1 MLTWGKV
8 VVLNCS
14 PTASYAAARMLEA
27 MDHDVDRCQDFYSY
41 ACGTWNR
48 VHVIP
53 SDRPSYNTFQKMSD
67 DLQAKLKG
75 EGFSFKHLRGL
86 FPYGL
91 NLWKIIPRHHSQ
103 CPAKFDAKQ

>member
-1 MLTWGKV
+1 
-8 VVLNCS
+8 
-14 PTASYAAARMLEA
+14 
-27 MDHDVDRCQDFYSY
+27 MDPEVDRCEDFYSY

-75 EGFSFKHLRGL
+75 QPISVRCL
-86 FPYGL
+86 FYVCIFVIQSL
-91 NLWKIIPRHHSQ
+91 VDIEIARHSGSTR
-103 CPAKFDAKQ
+103 

>member
-1 MLTWGKV
+1 MFEYT
-8 VVLNCS
+8 
-14 PTASYAAARMLEA
+14 AARMLEA
-27 MDHDVDRCQDFYSY
+27 MDHEVDRCQDFYNY

-75 EGFSFKHLRGL
+75 LMIVPCERFKPGCTNTSL
-86 FPYGL
+86 L
-91 NLWKIIPRHHSQ
+91 NRLLKVR
-103 CPAKFDAKQ
+103 